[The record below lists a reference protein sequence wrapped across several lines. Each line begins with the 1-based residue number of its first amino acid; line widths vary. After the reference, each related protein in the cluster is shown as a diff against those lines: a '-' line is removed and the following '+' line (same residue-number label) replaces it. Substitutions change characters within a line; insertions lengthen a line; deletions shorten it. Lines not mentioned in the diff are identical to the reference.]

1 MKNKRVAIIN
11 SENKKIIS
19 AIKEVLKDKAEIL
32 EKDADLTN
40 YNLIVLTGYES
51 NFENNFTNKEVINIH
66 PSLLPAFKEEDA
78 ITKSYLSGVKVS
90 GVTIHKVEKGQF
102 FGKILA
108 QYPVLI
114 GLETHLEEFKD
125 DLEKVGAR
133 LYPPVIESI
142 LNDSVFDFQDLFKNP
157 CNHSNGNCSGNCSS
171 CNH

>member
-19 AIKEVLKDKAEIL
+19 AIKNILKGKAEIL

-40 YNLIVLTGYES
+40 YDIIVLTGYES
-51 NFENNFTNKEVINIH
+51 NFETNFTNKEVINIH

-78 ITKSYLSGVKVS
+78 ITKSYLSGIKVS
-90 GVTIHKVEKGQF
+90 GVTIHKVEKDNF
-102 FGKILA
+102 YGKILA

-133 LYPPVIESI
+133 LYPPVIEAI
-142 LNDSVFDFQDLFKNP
+142 INDTVFDFQDLFKNP
-157 CNHSNGNCSGNCSS
+157 CNHANGGCSGNCSS
-171 CNH
+171 CKH

>member
-19 AIKEVLKDKAEIL
+19 AIKEGLKDKAEIL

-40 YNLIVLTGYES
+40 YDLIVLTGYES
-51 NFENNFTNKEVINIH
+51 NFETNFTNKEVINIH

-78 ITKSYLSGVKVS
+78 ITKSYLSGVK
-90 GVTIHKVEKGQF
+90 
-102 FGKILA
+102 ILA

-133 LYPPVIESI
+133 LYPSVIEAI